1 MFFVD
6 AILVT
11 PTRFRPPS
19 EHDGQLSEHPQNVHL
34 SRILSLVKQMEEL
47 ASDPQEKTVTKSQ
60 TPKKEVPSNIQY
72 ILLFCVHL
80 SFQSSFIHCFNS
92 CMLCD

>member
-34 SRILSLVKQMEEL
+34 SRILSLIKQMEEL
-47 ASDPQEKTVTKSQ
+47 ASDPQEKTVTKSK
-60 TPKKEVPSNIQY
+60 TSKKEVHSKIQS
-72 ILLFCVHL
+72 FFVHL
-80 SFQSSFIHCFNS
+80 SSKCSFVCSFDS
-92 CMLCD
+92 CVSYD